1 LRQDCK
7 LLEPHTIENNCS
19 IIGLNSNYDL
29 LTMNSA
35 SLQHPAMHDTNENTQ
50 DVLHRTEPSPT
61 EFSLQNT
68 FSALPVV
75 PNIHQEGSTHAALEQ
90 YIIQAETY
98 ALGASK
104 TRASVFKRKPGIA
117 LPVLSKATVNRVL
130 IYVGCFNPP
139 HRAHL
144 ELLCHTFFRADNRTI
159 AAFIMP
165 GDTKA
170 ARKKAATEIEGR
182 SLVLSKTQR
191 IHLWEEDKAFALFT
205 WLWPGQQRDVDLFIM
220 KICEL
225 AKQDGFHIE
234 FTDLVGS
241 DHIQMLEQGK
251 RNWGA
256 AMCPVALLGLL
267 ENEEAAC

>member
-1 LRQDCK
+1 
-7 LLEPHTIENNCS
+7 
-19 IIGLNSNYDL
+19 
-29 LTMNSA
+29 
-35 SLQHPAMHDTNENTQ
+35 
-50 DVLHRTEPSPT
+50 
-61 EFSLQNT
+61 
-68 FSALPVV
+68 
-75 PNIHQEGSTHAALEQ
+75 
-90 YIIQAETY
+90 
-98 ALGASK
+98 
-104 TRASVFKRKPGIA
+104 
-117 LPVLSKATVNRVL
+117 
-130 IYVGCFNPP
+130 
-139 HRAHL
+139 
-144 ELLCHTFFRADNRTI
+144 
-159 AAFIMP
+159 MP

-251 RNWGA
+251 RNWGTGS
-256 AMCPVALLGLL
+256 MFSSDVRRPVSFPLGGK
-267 ENEEAAC
+267 EHPASVAGEVWADWRQTMPTARVPDHDVPQCAPWPCWAC